1 MSEPKVVHNTF
12 IIERSY
18 AKPVERVFAAFA
30 DPAKKRKWF
39 TEGHS
44 HDVVVYDGDFRVGG
58 LERTRYRMNE
68 KTPFPGVE
76 LGTEGT
82 YLDIVPNQ
90 RIVQAGYMTLGGR
103 TISTSMLTIELA
115 PSTTGTNLICTHQAA
130 FFEGSDGPQ
139 RREEGWQKLLDS
151 LGHELS
157 RA

>member
-1 MSEPKVVHNTF
+1 MSQPNVVHNTF

-18 AKPVERVFAAFA
+18 PKPVERVFAAFA

-44 HDVVVYDGDFRVGG
+44 HDVLLYEGDFRVGG

-90 RIVQAGYMTLGGR
+90 RIVQSGYMTLGER
-103 TISTSMLTIELA
+103 TISTSMVTIELV
-115 PSTTGTNLICTHQAA
+115 PGKNGTDLICTHQAA
-130 FFEGSDGPQ
+130 FFEGSDGPKM
-139 RREEGWQKLLDS
+139 REEGWQKLFDS
-151 LGHELS
+151 LAGELS